1 MLVKLKDICSIR
13 RGSSP
18 RPIQDYL
25 SNVGMP
31 WVKIS
36 DATKSNTRFINSTEQ
51 YIKENGV
58 RNSVVVN
65 PGDLILSNS
74 ATPGLPKFMSIMA
87 CIHDGWL
94 LIDVIDK
101 RLNKMFLYYNLLCIQ
116 KQLNQKANGSV
127 FLNLKTDIV
136 KDFEINLP
144 DIETQSHIVNT
155 NSRKTR
161 F

>member
-1 MLVKLKDICSIR
+1 MFVKLKELCSIR

-18 RPIQDYL
+18 RPIQDFL
-25 SNVGMP
+25 SNDGMP

-36 DATKSNTRFINSTEQ
+36 DATKSTSRFINSTEQ
-51 YIKENGV
+51 FIKDSGIK
-58 RNSVVVN
+58 NSVVVN

-74 ATPGLPKFMSIMA
+74 ATPGLPKFMGITA

-94 LIDVIDK
+94 LIDNLDSK
-101 RLNKMFLYYNLLCIQ
+101 LNKMFLYYNLLSIQ

-136 KDFEINLP
+136 KDFEIELP
-144 DIETQSHIVNT
+144 AIEKQLHIVNT
-155 NSRKTR
+155 K
-161 F
+161 